1 MSYAHSFDGRIDRFG
16 VGRERKVW
24 YTVLFLPRD
33 LETELPFADHPR
45 LRVEGEIADMPV
57 EGAWMPTG
65 DGRRYFIVARRIL
78 EEVDVGIG
86 DTVEMRFSVA
96 DQHAVSVP
104 DELAATLRHYWA
116 AQAWEALTPGKQRGF
131 AHRVAA
137 AKAIETRRR
146 RVDEVLAALRLA
158 PAD

>member
-1 MSYAHSFDGRIDRFG
+1 
-16 VGRERKVW
+16 
-24 YTVLFLPRD
+24 
-33 LETELPFADHPR
+33 
-45 LRVEGEIADMPV
+45 
-57 EGAWMPTG
+57 MPTG

-86 DTVEMRFSVA
+86 DTVELRFSVA